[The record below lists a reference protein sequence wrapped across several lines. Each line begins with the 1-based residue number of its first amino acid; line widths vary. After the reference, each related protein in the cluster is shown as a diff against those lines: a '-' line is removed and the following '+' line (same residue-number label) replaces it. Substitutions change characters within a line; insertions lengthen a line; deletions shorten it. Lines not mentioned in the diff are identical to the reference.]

1 MDFDL
6 KKSEEKWRK
15 FWEEE
20 KIYQFDSKSKKE
32 VYSIDTPPP
41 TVSGKMHI
49 GHACSYSQQD
59 FIVRYKRMKGY
70 NIFYPFGTDD
80 NGLPTERLVE
90 KEEHVRSRDMSRE
103 AFIKLCLNYLK
114 KELPSFIQDWKNI
127 GISCD
132 FTKLYSTINEHSR
145 RISQWSFLDLHK
157 KNRVYR
163 KDAPSMWCPECQTGI
178 SQAEAQDKEIESSFN
193 DIVFKVDGKDVII
206 ATTRPELLPACVAV
220 FYNPSDSRYKK
231 LNGKKAHVPLFNFD
245 VPIMED
251 ARVDKDKG
259 TGLVMCC
266 TFGDQTD
273 MEWQKVYSLP
283 IKTAIDRSRK
293 MTDIA
298 KEYKGLSI
306 KEARKKIIDELKNSN
321 LLVGQKKIKHMVNVH
336 ERCGTEIEIIKSRQW
351 FVKYLDLKNE
361 MLKWGK
367 ELNWHPKFMNVRY
380 DNWVKG
386 LQWDWLI
393 SRQRYFGVPFPVW
406 YCEKCGET
414 IVAEESQLPVDPLK
428 DKPKKR
434 CKCGS
439 DKFIPEKDVLD
450 TWFTS
455 SMSPIISTKL
465 LNEADQKKA
474 FPMNLRPQAQD
485 IITFWLFNTIVKS
498 HLHFNKN
505 PWKDTI
511 ISGFIT
517 LKGEKMSKSK
527 GNIIAPQAVVQQ
539 YGSDALRYWASSLKL
554 GEDSDYQEKEVVT
567 GKKFVTKMWN
577 AANFVFLNLKDYK
590 PKPVDLL
597 ETDRIFLSELNKLIE
612 NSTKN
617 FDNYEYH
624 RAKSDL
630 DNFFWKI
637 FCDNY
642 LEIIKKR
649 IYNGN
654 QKEKESAS
662 FTLYQ
667 MLLSILKMFAPIT
680 PFIAEEVYQ
689 THFKKNEKDK
699 SIHISSWPEKLDI
712 KSKKDDEIKFNLL
725 LEIISQVRQEKT
737 KTNKP
742 MNSQIILTLE
752 PERLSIIKDML
763 DDLKGVTNCSSEIK
777 PGDFKVEF
785 L

>member
-1 MDFDL
+1 MEF
-6 KKSEEKWRK
+6 
-15 FWEEE
+15 
-20 KIYQFDSKSKKE
+20 
-32 VYSIDTPPP
+32 
-41 TVSGKMHI
+41 
-49 GHACSYSQQD
+49 
-59 FIVRYKRMKGY
+59 
-70 NIFYPFGTDD
+70 FG
-80 NGLPTERLVE
+80 
-90 KEEHVRSRDMSRE
+90 
-103 AFIKLCLNYLK
+103 
-114 KELPSFIQDWKNI
+114 
-127 GISCD
+127 
-132 FTKLYSTINEHSR
+132 
-145 RISQWSFLDLHK
+145 LHK

-193 DIVFKVDGKDVII
+193 DIVFKVDGKNVII
-206 ATTRPELLPACVAV
+206 ATTRPELLPACVSI

-273 MEWQKVYSLP
+273 MEWQKAYNLP
-283 IKTAIDRSRK
+283 IKTAIDRSGK

-306 KEARKKIIDELKNSN
+306 KEARKKIIEDLKNSN
-321 LLVGQKKIKHMVNVH
+321 LLTGQKKIKHMVNVH

-351 FVKYLDLKNE
+351 FVKYLDLKPE

-367 ELNWHPKFMNVRY
+367 ELNWHPDFMKHRY

-414 IVAEESQLPVDPLK
+414 IIASENELPVDPLK
-428 DKPKKR
+428 DKPKKK

-455 SMSPIISTKL
+455 SMSPMLSTKL
-465 LNEADQKKA
+465 LNEEGQKKT

-485 IITFWLFNTIVKS
+485 IITFWLFNTLVKS

-527 GNIIAPQAVVQQ
+527 GNIIAPQAVVEQ

-554 GEDSDYQEKEVVT
+554 GEDTDYQEKEVVT
-567 GKKFVTKMWN
+567 GKKFVTKIWN
-577 AANFVFLNLKDYK
+577 AANFVFMNLGNYK
-590 PKPVDLL
+590 PKQTDLL
-597 ETDRIFLSELNKLIE
+597 ETDRIFLNQLNKLIE
-612 NSTKN
+612 DSTKN

-624 RAKSDL
+624 RVKSDL

-642 LEIIKKR
+642 LEIVKKR
-649 IYNGN
+649 VYNGSK
-654 QKEKESAS
+654 KEKESAS
-662 FTLYQ
+662 FALYQ
-667 MLLSILKMFAPIT
+667 MLLSLLKMFSPIT
-680 PFIAEEVYQ
+680 PFITEEVYQ

-699 SIHISSWPEKLDI
+699 SIHISAWPEKFDI
-712 KSKKDDEIKFNLL
+712 KSKKDDEIKLNLL

-737 KTNKP
+737 KANKP
-742 MNSQIILTLE
+742 MNSQIKLTVE
-752 PERLSIIKDML
+752 PERIKIIKDML
-763 DDLKGVTNCSSEIK
+763 DDLKGVTNSEIK
-777 PGDFKVEF
+777 EGKFRVEF